1 MAAKPRRVF
10 TITKVR
16 IRQVARRCY
25 GSDSCWLSIRFN
37 GYTIS
42 RSIVSLPT
50 LIASRFAYSLRGNGF
65 ARFTTIVSI
74 VSVALG
80 CIALIVAM
88 SVLRGY
94 EEAIVSTANQFAAPL
109 EVRPLF
115 GQSIP
120 DAASVMTVVSKID
133 GVKSIDPTVS
143 REALA
148 RTRKGVDGILLIGAT
163 PQRML
168 DLNKAILQGGDATGA
183 AVPSQGAAS
192 QGALVGVDLAARL
205 ALSVGDTLVVYASSS
220 SGTSTTPLLF
230 TVRVRG
236 LMRSGMQSFD
246 DAVVVMDMAALQSA
260 LLLES
265 SDISGIAVYPHEGVD
280 VDDMARRVGS
290 AIGPRLY
297 PQTYTQRFQ
306 SMASWIALQKEPI
319 PIVLGLISIVAVFTI
334 ISTLLIAVVEKTRS
348 VAILRSLG
356 MTSRSV
362 MAIFVLNA
370 LRIGITGVVLG
381 TSVSLAFV
389 LAQRHWQFI
398 RLDGAIYYL
407 SSLPV
412 SLSPLPF
419 ILVPSIS
426 LALCLVAS
434 VIPMILAS
442 RVSPVR
448 ALRFS

>member
-1 MAAKPRRVF
+1 M
-10 TITKVR
+10 
-16 IRQVARRCY
+16 Q
-25 GSDSCWLSIRFN
+25 
-37 GYTIS
+37 
-42 RSIVSLPT
+42 LPA

-65 ARFTTIVSI
+65 ARFTTIVSVI
-74 VSVALG
+74 SVALG

-94 EEAIVSTANQFAAPL
+94 EEAIVATANQFAAPI
-109 EVRPLF
+109 EIRPLF
-115 GQSIP
+115 GQAIP
-120 DAASVMTVVSKID
+120 ESDQVMTTVRRIP

-148 RTRKGVDGILLIGAT
+148 RTRKGVDGVLLIGAT
-163 PQRML
+163 PQRMTE
-168 DLNKAILQGGDATGA
+168 LNKAIVSEGSAPQGAIVGEGA
-183 AVPSQGAAS
+183 AAQGALAGEGAIA
-192 QGALVGVDLAARL
+192 QGALVGVDLASRL
-205 ALSVGDTLVVYASSS
+205 ALNVGDTLVVYASST
-220 SGTSTTPLLF
+220 SGASTAPLLF

-246 DAVVVMDMAALQSA
+246 DAVVVMDMSALQSA
-260 LLLES
+260 LQIS
-265 SDISGIAVYPHEGVD
+265 PTDISGIAVYPQNGID
-280 VDDMARRVGS
+280 VDEMARRIGS
-290 AIGPRLY
+290 AIGPRLF
-297 PQTYTQRFQ
+297 PQTSTQRFQ

-348 VAILRSLG
+348 VAILRCLG
-356 MTSRSV
+356 MTSRTIMSV
-362 MAIFVLNA
+362 FALNG
-370 LRIGITGVVLG
+370 LRIGITGIVLG
-381 TSVSLAFV
+381 TGISLAFV
-389 LAQRHWQFI
+389 LAQKHWEFI
-398 RLDGAIYYL
+398 RLDGTIYYL
-407 SSLPV
+407 SALPV

-434 VIPMILAS
+434 VIPMLLAS

>member
-1 MAAKPRRVF
+1 M
-10 TITKVR
+10 
-16 IRQVARRCY
+16 Q
-25 GSDSCWLSIRFN
+25 LS
-37 GYTIS
+37 S
-42 RSIVSLPT
+42 

-65 ARFTTIVSI
+65 ARFTTTVSI
-74 VSVALG
+74 ISVALG

-94 EEAIVSTANQFAAPL
+94 EEAIVATANQFAAPI

-115 GQSIP
+115 GQTIP
-120 DAASVMTVVSKID
+120 ESDSVMALVRKIP
-133 GVKSIDPTVS
+133 GVKSIDPTVT

-148 RTRKGVDGILLIGAT
+148 RTRKGVDGVLLIGAT
-163 PQRML
+163 PQRMAE
-168 DLNKAILQGGDATGA
+168 LNKAIVGEGSA
-183 AVPSQGAAS
+183 A
-192 QGALVGVDLAARL
+192 QGALVGIDLASRL
-205 ALSVGDTLVVYASSS
+205 ALKVGDTLVVYASSTSGS
-220 SGTSTTPLLF
+220 STAPLLF
-230 TVRVRG
+230 TVRIRG
-236 LMRSGMQSFD
+236 MMRSGMQSFD

-260 LLLES
+260 LQLELG
-265 SDISGIAVYPHEGVD
+265 DISGIAVYPDDGEGID
-280 VDDMARRVGS
+280 EMANRIGA

-297 PQTYTQRFQ
+297 PMTYTQRFQ
-306 SMASWIALQKEPI
+306 AMASWIALQKEPI

-348 VAILRSLG
+348 VAVLRCLG
-356 MTSRSV
+356 MSSRTIMS
-362 MAIFVLNA
+362 AFALNG
-370 LRIGITGVVLG
+370 LRIGLTGIVLG
-381 TSVSLAFV
+381 TGISLAFV
-389 LAQRHWQFI
+389 LAQKHWEFI
-398 RLDGAIYYL
+398 RLDGTIYYL
-407 SSLPV
+407 SALPV